1 MSSILSRIPQLL
13 KLAKEQKKSNRKF
26 FQKLAKQKPKNLD
39 STVHQLHD
47 ETFEKIDCL
56 DCANCCKTTSPIF
69 TDRDIARISKH
80 FKMRPAN
87 FVEKYLHLD
96 EDEDYVLNIAPCP
109 FLGDDNYC
117 SIYEVAPRA
126 CREYPHTDRKQF
138 HKILNLTLKNTEIC
152 PAVFEIVQ
160 QLKNVPNLK

>member
-1 MSSILSRIPQLL
+1 MSSILSRIPQLP
-13 KLAKEQKKSNRKF
+13 KLAKEQKKSNKKF
-26 FQKLAKQKPKNLD
+26 FQKLTKQKPKNLD
-39 STVHQLHD
+39 TTVHQLHD
-47 ETFEKIDCL
+47 QTFEKIDCL
-56 DCANCCKTTSPIF
+56 NCANCCKTTSPIF
-69 TDRDIARISKH
+69 TDRDVTRISKH

-87 FVEKYLHLD
+87 FVDKYLHID
-96 EDEDYVLNIAPCP
+96 EDGDYVLNIAPCP
-109 FLGDDNYC
+109 FLGEDNHC

-160 QLKNVPNLK
+160 QLKNVPNLT